1 MRVQKLGLLNG
12 NYEDFTTDWYGT
24 VGVTFVLIAIVDNA
38 THYMSTLAKPLKLTI
53 KRWFFSGEVSGRG
66 AGCSCFVVAA
76 RVTLWG
82 CVYSALQGKR
92 VNQRDMNKLYVGE
105 EFNLSERLPQ
115 VWR

>member
-66 AGCSCFVVAA
+66 GWLLLLCGCGACEAVGVCLLDVAGKSREPTRHEQAV
-76 RVTLWG
+76 RRRRIQSL
-82 CVYSALQGKR
+82 
-92 VNQRDMNKLYVGE
+92 
-105 EFNLSERLPQ
+105 
-115 VWR
+115 